1 MSNTTTDTTTDF
13 ATRTTPRTHARTHT
27 DIATA
32 LRDLLFSPGSDLDEV
47 ADRHFAPDYRQRT
60 DGSWADRAG
69 FLDHI
74 AHLRTVVAEG
84 SVEVHEELSDGTLY
98 ADRHT
103 VHVTKKDGST
113 VSMEVYLFGEFAPDG
128 RFRRIEET
136 TLMLDGDPTDRNL
149 GSAR

>member
-1 MSNTTTDTTTDF
+1 M
-13 ATRTTPRTHARTHT
+13 THT
-27 DIATA
+27 DVRAA
-32 LRDLLFSPGSDLDEV
+32 LTDLLLTPGLDLDEA

-60 DGSWADRAG
+60 DGEWADRAE

-74 AHLRTVVAEG
+74 AHLRTVVADG
-84 SVEVHEELSDGTLY
+84 SVEVHDELTAGNRY

-103 VHVTKKDGST
+103 MTVVKTDGTT
-113 VSMEVYLFGEFAPDG
+113 VRMEVYLFGEFAPDG

-136 TLMLDGDPTDRNL
+136 TLMLEGTDGDRNL

>member
-1 MSNTTTDTTTDF
+1 MDCTGV
-13 ATRTTPRTHARTHT
+13 AA
-27 DIATA
+27 A
-32 LRDLLFSPGSDLDEV
+32 LTDLLFNPGLDLQEA

-60 DGSWADRAG
+60 NGQWDERDD

-84 SVEVHEELSDGTLY
+84 SVEVHDELYDGVHY

-103 VHVTKKDGST
+103 VRVTKKDGST
-113 VSMEVYLFGEFAPDG
+113 VRTEVYLFGDFAPDG
-128 RFRRIEET
+128 RFRRIEEV
-136 TLMLDGDPTDRNL
+136 TLMLEGADADRNL